1 MYTAEQSAVAEAM
14 TAIKAVWH
22 CDEHGT
28 CFIDGKR
35 DHIKINRFCLKAWAS
50 AVVCKYLICLVDIK
64 SHDCSSASPLM
75 HCI

>member
-14 TAIKAVWH
+14 MAIKAAWH

-35 DHIKINRFCLKAWAS
+35 DHIEINRFCLKAWAS
-50 AVVCKYLICLVDIK
+50 AVVGTLFFLLT
-64 SHDCSSASPLM
+64 SNLM
-75 HCI
+75 IIL